1 MLKNLAQVI
10 GGNSCAPL
18 MHLIGLFPKAA
29 TSIFA
34 IMLPQSPTSRLS
46 FEDFKAEA
54 LADYRL
60 AVASREAS
68 LIGRREVL
76 TGKAKFG
83 IFGDGKE
90 LAQIAAAKCMMP
102 GDIRSGYY
110 RDQTLM
116 FATGMSDI
124 QKFFSQLYANPD
136 VEAEPSTAGRMMNG
150 HYGTRWLDD
159 EGEWK
164 DLTKTPQ
171 SSSDIS
177 PTAGQM
183 VRALGL
189 AQASKMY
196 RNVAVLREG
205 FEKFTKGGNEV
216 VFCTIGDASTSE
228 GHFWE
233 TVNAAGVLKVPLAI
247 FIWDD
252 GYGISVPRHYQTT
265 KNSISEA
272 LAGMQWNEEDG
283 GINIYRAK
291 GWDYAGL
298 VSTFTEGIQRVRET
312 HTPAIFHV
320 QEVTQPQGHSTSGS
334 HERYKSK
341 ERLEW
346 EKDWDCIAKMKEFLL
361 QNAIGT
367 EEELTQIESEAKD
380 DARAAKSRA
389 WDAFIN
395 PIREQVLQVAG
406 LVQQVVYEG
415 GEAAQQIAGLSQQ
428 LSAIKEPIRKDVMQ
442 TLQKVIALGGT
453 SAALRTVRNY
463 YDSLVVENAG
473 KFNSHLHSTSA
484 KSAMKVRA
492 VPAEFDGDAQLNG
505 YEILNKYFDQLFAAN
520 PAVLAFGEDL
530 GKIGD
535 VNQGF
540 AGLQEKYGELRIS
553 DVGIREATII
563 GQGLGMAMR
572 GLRPIA
578 EIQYLDYLLYGLQP
592 LSDDVSTLQYRT
604 RGGQKCPLIVRT
616 RGHRLEGI
624 WHSGSPIGMIINAIR
639 GMYLCVPR
647 NMTQAAGMYNTLLQS
662 DEPGIVIECL
672 NGYRLKE
679 RVVANLG
686 DYTIPF
692 GVPEVLREGED
703 ITIVSYGSTLRV
715 IEEAVAQYM
724 EPKGIFVEVI
734 DVRTL
739 LPFDING
746 VILQSLQKTGRILFV
761 DEDVPGGASAYM
773 FQQVIEGQGGYRWL
787 DAAPRT
793 LTARAH
799 RPAYATDGDYF
810 SKPNAEEIAATIQQM
825 MAE

>member
-1 MLKNLAQVI
+1 MLTQDTVTQN
-10 GGNSCAPL
+10 
-18 MHLIGLFPKAA
+18 
-29 TSIFA
+29 
-34 IMLPQSPTSRLS
+34 TSRLS
-46 FEDFKAEA
+46 FEEFKEEVIKDYK
-54 LADYRL
+54 LAI
-60 AVASREAS
+60 ASREAS

-90 LAQIAAAKCMMP
+90 LAQIAAAKCMQP

-116 FATGMSDI
+116 FATGMTDI
-124 QKFFSQLYANPD
+124 EKFFAQLYANPD
-136 VEAEPSTAGRMMNG
+136 LTAEPATGGRMMNG

-159 EGEWK
+159 NGDWK
-164 DLTKTPQ
+164 DLTTAPQ

-189 AQASKMY
+189 AFASKCY
-196 RNVAVLREG
+196 RNIPELAKG
-205 FEKFTKGGNEV
+205 FDKFSKNGNEV
-216 VFCTIGDASTSE
+216 IFCTIGDASTSE
-228 GHFWE
+228 GLFWE
-233 TVNAAGVLKVPLAI
+233 TINAAGVLQVPLAV

-252 GYGISVPRHYQTT
+252 GYGISVPRKYQTI
-265 KNSISEA
+265 KNSISDA
-272 LAGMQWNEEDG
+272 LSGMQYDPKKG
-283 GINIYRAK
+283 GLNIYTVK
-291 GWDYAGL
+291 GWDYAGM
-298 VSTFTEGIQRVRET
+298 VQTFQQGIARIRET

-346 EKDWDCIAKMKEFLL
+346 EKEYDCNVKMREFILENEILTDAELKEIEEQAK
-361 QNAIGT
+361 Q
-367 EEELTQIESEAKD
+367 EA
-380 DARAAKSRA
+380 RTAKQKA
-389 WDAFIN
+389 WDAFII
-395 PIREQVLQVAG
+395 PIK
-406 LVQQVVYEG
+406 QQVEHTANLCNQLVYE
-415 GEAAQQIAGLSQQ
+415 AGAHAETISGYVQALKV
-428 LSAIKEPIRKDVMQ
+428 IKEPIRKDVMQ
-442 TLQKVIALGGT
+442 TIYKVLKLTTGNSEAVRTLRSYYET
-453 SAALRTVRNY
+453 LKAENKEKYNSKLYSA
-463 YDSLVVENAG
+463 
-473 KFNSHLHSTSA
+473 SA
-484 KSAMKVRA
+484 RSAMKVTE
-492 VPAEFDGDAQLNG
+492 VMPEYSDEMLNG
-505 YEILNKYFDQLFAAN
+505 YEILNKYFEMTFAKN

-540 AGLQEKYGELRIS
+540 AGLQEKFGDKRIF
-553 DVGIREATII
+553 DTGIREATII
-563 GQGLGMAMR
+563 GQGMGMAMR

-592 LSDDVSTLQYRT
+592 LSDDVATMLYRT
-604 RGGQKCPLIVRT
+604 KAGQKCPLIVRT

-624 WHSGSPIGMIINAIR
+624 WHSGSPIGMILNSIR

-647 NMTQAAGMYNTLLQS
+647 SMTQAAGMYNTLLQS

-679 RVVANLG
+679 KMPLNLESF
-686 DYTIPF
+686 TVPF
-692 GVPEVLREGED
+692 GIPEIIRQGED
-703 ITIVSYGSTLRV
+703 ITIVSYGSTLRI
-715 IEEAVAQYM
+715 IEEAITNYL
-724 EPKGIFVEVI
+724 EPQGISCEVI

-739 LPFDING
+739 LPFDINNM
-746 VILQSLQKTGRILFV
+746 ILNSLMKTNRIVFI

-773 FQQVIEGQGGYRWL
+773 FQQVMEKQGGYRWL
-787 DAAPRT
+787 DVAPRT
-793 LTARAH
+793 ISAQPH

-810 SKPNAEEIAATIQQM
+810 SKPNAEDIANVIEEM

>member
-1 MLKNLAQVI
+1 MLQD
-10 GGNSCAPL
+10 
-18 MHLIGLFPKAA
+18 
-29 TSIFA
+29 A
-34 IMLPQSPTSRLS
+34 ILNKKSSRLS
-46 FEDFKAEA
+46 FEEFKQET
-54 LADYRL
+54 LHDYRL

-90 LAQIAAAKCMMP
+90 LAQIAAAKYMQP

-124 QKFFSQLYANPD
+124 EKFFSQLYANPD
-136 VEAEPSTAGRMMNG
+136 LDKEPATAGRMMNG

-159 EGEWK
+159 NGDWK
-164 DLTKTPQ
+164 DLTKAPQ

-189 AQASKMY
+189 ACASKMY
-196 RNVAVLREG
+196 RNVPVLNKG
-205 FEKFTKGGNEV
+205 FEKFTNNGDEV
-216 VFCTIGDASTSE
+216 IFCTIGDASTSE
-228 GHFWE
+228 GLFWE
-233 TVNAAGVLKVPLAI
+233 TVNAAGVLQVPMAI

-252 GYGISVPRHYQTT
+252 GYGISVPRKYQTT
-265 KNSISEA
+265 KNSISDA
-272 LAGMQWNEEDG
+272 LAGMQWNDKQG
-283 GINIYRAK
+283 GINIYTVK

-298 VSTFTEGIQRVRET
+298 IQTFQQGIARIRDT
-312 HTPAIFHV
+312 HIPAIFHV

-334 HERYKSK
+334 HERYKSA

-346 EKDWDCIAKMKEFLL
+346 EKEMDCIRQMRLFILNNQIA
-361 QNAIGT
+361 T
-367 EEELTQIESEAKD
+367 EEELTQIEDEAKNE
-380 DARAAKSRA
+380 ARTAKQRA
-389 WDAFIN
+389 WDSFVS
-395 PIREQVLQVAG
+395 PIKEQIQRATTTCNQVVFEGGENAQTIAQ
-406 LVQQVVYEG
+406 LVQQ
-415 GEAAQQIAGLSQQ
+415 LN
-428 LSAIKEPIRKDVMQ
+428 AIKEPIRKDVMQ
-442 TLQKVIALGGT
+442 TLRRVVSLCSGNSDAVRN
-453 SAALRTVRNY
+453 LRTL
-463 YDSLVVENAG
+463 YDSLNQDNRD
-473 KFNSHLHSTSA
+473 KFSSHLHSQSA
-484 KSAMKVRA
+484 QSAMNVTECA
-492 VPAEFDGDAQLNG
+492 AEYSDNSPTLNG
-505 YEILNKYFDQLFAAN
+505 YEVLNKFFDHTFETN
-520 PAVLAFGEDL
+520 PAVVAFGEDL

-540 AGLQEKYGELRIS
+540 AGLQDKYGELRIS
-553 DVGIREATII
+553 DTGIREATII

-592 LSDDVSTLQYRT
+592 LSDDVATMQYRT
-604 RGGQKCPLIVRT
+604 RGGQKCPIIVRT

-624 WHSGSPIGMIINAIR
+624 WHSGSPIGMILNSIR

-647 NMTQAAGMYNTLLQS
+647 NMVQAAGMYNTLLQS
-662 DEPGIVIECL
+662 DEPGLVIECL

-679 RVVANLG
+679 KMPDNLAN
-686 DYTIPF
+686 YTVPF
-692 GVPEVLREGED
+692 GVPEIVREGDD

-715 IEEAVAQYM
+715 IEEAIVNYL
-724 EPKGIFVEVI
+724 EPQGISCEVI

-739 LPFDING
+739 LPFDINNM
-746 VILQSLQKTGRILFV
+746 VVDSLKKTSRIIFI

-773 FQQVIEGQGGYRWL
+773 FQQVMEKQGGYKWL
-787 DAAPRT
+787 DASPRT
-793 LTARAH
+793 LAAQAH

-810 SKPNAEEIAATIQQM
+810 SKPNAEDIAAAIEEI